1 MKFDP
6 PLLQGRFQ
14 RRYKRFFADVILDSG
29 ELVVAHCPNT
39 GSMKNCLVKD
49 GCCWL
54 SESDNP
60 KRKLKY
66 TLEAVTSEFG
76 GMAGVNTGRTNKL
89 VSEALNDSL
98 IDELRAYSVIES
110 EVRFGE
116 ENSRLDFRLSRSAEA
131 VNPEDICYMEVKNL
145 TLAQEGGL
153 GAFPD
158 AVTSR
163 GAKHLRELLL
173 AKRQGYRAVLFFC
186 VQHTGVNRVTVAN
199 EIDPVYAETLLEV
212 MNAGVEVLVYGTRM
226 STKEFVINKAI
237 PFSC

>member
-6 PLLQGRFQ
+6 PLLQGRLQ

-49 GCCWL
+49 GVCWL

-66 TLEAVTSEFG
+66 TLEAVTAEFG
-76 GMAGVNTGRTNKL
+76 GVAGVNTGRTNKL
-89 VSEALNDSL
+89 VAEALKNNR
-98 IDELRAYSVIES
+98 IKELSEYSVIEP
-110 EVRFGE
+110 EIRFGE
-116 ENSRLDFRLSRSAEA
+116 ENSRLDFRLRRSPEAEKPA
-131 VNPEDICYMEVKNL
+131 DICFVEVKNL
-145 TLAQEGGL
+145 TLGLEGGL

-173 AKRQGYRAVLFFC
+173 ARQQGYRAALFFC
-186 VQHTGVNRVTVAN
+186 VQHTGVNRATVAKD
-199 EIDPVYAETLLEV
+199 IDPTYAETLLEV
-212 MNAGVEVLVYGTRM
+212 TNAGVEVIVCGTRM
-226 STKEFVINKAI
+226 SRKEFVIDGAI
-237 PFSC
+237 PFTF

>member
-1 MKFDP
+1 
-6 PLLQGRFQ
+6 
-14 RRYKRFFADVILDSG
+14 
-29 ELVVAHCPNT
+29 
-39 GSMKNCLVKD
+39 
-49 GCCWL
+49 
-54 SESDNP
+54 
-60 KRKLKY
+60 
-66 TLEAVTSEFG
+66 
-76 GMAGVNTGRTNKL
+76 
-89 VSEALNDSL
+89 
-98 IDELRAYSVIES
+98 
-110 EVRFGE
+110 
-116 ENSRLDFRLSRSAEA
+116 
-131 VNPEDICYMEVKNL
+131 MEVKNL
-145 TLAQEGGL
+145 TLALEGGL